1 MRRALSATA
10 ALLRRDFQLVILNAL
25 GYAILLVAAL
35 AWLWIPDSH
44 IWEFGLSVISGPAI
58 VLIAVW
64 LLIVTMERWNAGSD
78 VRPVRLL
85 RHLPGFLL
93 WVLVAFGIC
102 SLIGMVND
110 RQYLIAGYLASRP
123 SQSARHLFTYQR
135 ILSWV
140 NIATML
146 ATYYLLPILLVP
158 LASETAAYGVKG
170 IHWRRYGAV
179 VGNGRLWLVQIAVV
193 AVGVWLP
200 VLLIGWIPGK
210 RLGTQVL
217 SVGLRLGF
225 AYLLAVGAM
234 LFVIA
239 FVGVLL
245 SGGDK
250 SPEVTPQA
258 EPVTP
263 TPLAETT

>member
-10 ALLRRDFQLVILNAL
+10 ALLRRDFHLVILNVL
-25 GYAILLVAAL
+25 GYAILLVGAL
-35 AWLWIPDSH
+35 GWLWIPDSH
-44 IWEFGLSVISGPAI
+44 LWEFVLSVISGPAI
-58 VLIAVW
+58 VLIALW
-64 LLIVTMERWNAGSD
+64 LLMVTMERWNTGSD
-78 VRPVRLL
+78 IRPVRLL

-102 SLIGMVND
+102 ALIGIAND
-110 RQYLIAGYLASRP
+110 RQYQIAGYLASRP
-123 SQSARHLFTYQR
+123 SESARHFFTYQR

-140 NIATML
+140 NIATM
-146 ATYYLLPILLVP
+146 AITYYLLPIVLLP
-158 LASETAAYGVKG
+158 LASETAAHGLKG
-170 IHWRRYGAV
+170 IHWRRYGKV
-179 VGNGRLWLVQIAVV
+179 LRSGRLWLVQIAVV
-193 AVGVWLP
+193 VVGVWLP

-217 SVGLRLGF
+217 SVGLRLGV

-234 LFVIA
+234 LFLIA

-245 SGGDK
+245 TGGDK
-250 SPEVTPQA
+250 QNDIAPQP

-263 TPLAETT
+263 APLAETS